1 MKLRQM
7 AIVTALVAFGA
18 LTSSAALANHDNG
31 NGMSQDHLHR
41 ANSARVT
48 AFEPVAGALAAVGL
62 GAALL
67 LRRRK

>member
-1 MKLRQM
+1 MKLRQL
-7 AIVTALVAFGA
+7 AIVTALVALGT
-18 LTSSAALANHDNG
+18 LTSSAAWATHDNG
-31 NGMSQDHLHR
+31 NQKSQDG
-41 ANSARVT
+41 NSAIARVT

>member
-1 MKLRQM
+1 VKLRQL
-7 AIVTALVAFGA
+7 AIVTALVAFGT
-18 LTSSAALANHDNG
+18 LTSSAAWATHDNG
-31 NGMSQDHLHR
+31 NGKSQDWHSG
-41 ANSARVT
+41 NARVT